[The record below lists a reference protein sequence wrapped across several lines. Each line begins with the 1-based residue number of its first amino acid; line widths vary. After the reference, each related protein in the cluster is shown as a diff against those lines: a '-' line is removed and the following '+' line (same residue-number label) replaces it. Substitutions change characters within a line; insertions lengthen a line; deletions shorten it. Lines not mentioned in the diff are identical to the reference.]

1 MEVKEKPKKV
11 IVCRVEI
18 DGEMMAEKTMYFPEL
33 HPKRDFDLSM
43 VDAHDIKAIQSVVKK
58 GVDFI
63 AVPCVESADDLNEVK
78 ELLEVKGRH
87 IKLLAKV

>member
-1 MEVKEKPKKV
+1 M
-11 IVCRVEI
+11 
-18 DGEMMAEKTMYFPEL
+18 
-33 HPKRDFDLSM
+33 
-43 VDAHDIKAIQSVVKK
+43 VKK